1 MGVGLLGLGGVGS
14 GVAQYLTQ
22 HAPRAHGLTLH
33 RALVRDL
40 RKPRPVATP
49 EGLLTSTLDGVL
61 EDPRVRI
68 VVEVM
73 GGEHPALEYI
83 SEALS
88 QGRHVVTANKEVMAK
103 HGSELLDLAS
113 RKGVQLRF
121 EASVGGGIPIIGP
134 LQRDLRANEI
144 TSIRAIINGTTNYIL
159 TRMDREGLDFNAAL
173 EAAQKLGYA
182 EPDPSSD
189 VQGTD
194 AAYKLAIL
202 ASLAFRTRVDFS
214 DVHHEGITRLQARD
228 FRYARELG
236 YAIKLLAIGRLDD
249 AAVQVRVHPVMLPI
263 ETPLA
268 KVEGA
273 YNAIEVQ
280 GDLVGSVVFS
290 GQGAGTWPTT
300 SAIIGDVL
308 DIARHAATA
317 RKRAPGG
324 TAVRS
329 RGNLERQKAG
339 HQAYFP
345 SLHPVLHSPQRTG
358 PVWRPGPDRPRPGGQ
373 QHQHRLRNPEGR
385 RPRGGNGGAGHHD
398 SPRPGGRAPG
408 VVEAAPEPRGHHGAE
423 QSRSHRRRL
432 GPAVREAAQT
442 GSR

>member
-214 DVHHEGITRLQARD
+214 DVHYEGITRLQARD

-273 YNAIEVQ
+273 FNAIEVQ

-324 TAVRS
+324 P
-329 RGNLERQKAG
+329 
-339 HQAYFP
+339 P
-345 SLHPVLHSPQRTG
+345 SALGATWS
-358 PVWRPGPDRPRPGGQ
+358 
-373 QHQHRLRNPEGR
+373 GR
-385 RPRGGNGGAGHHD
+385 RLAIRPISHLSTQYYIRLNALDQSGVLAQIARVLGDNNISIASVIQKDADPEAGT
-398 SPRPGGRAPG
+398 
-408 VVEAAPEPRGHHGAE
+408 AE
-423 QSRSHRRRL
+423 LVITTHPAREDAFQESSKQLQSLEVITELSNL
-432 GPAVREAAQT
+432 VRIDA
-442 GSR
+442 G

>member
-273 YNAIEVQ
+273 FNAIEVQ

-300 SAIIGDVL
+300 SAIIGDVI

-324 TAVRS
+324 P
-329 RGNLERQKAG
+329 
-339 HQAYFP
+339 P
-345 SLHPVLHSPQRTG
+345 S
-358 PVWRPGPDRPRPGGQ
+358 
-373 QHQHRLRNPEGR
+373 
-385 RPRGGNGGAGHHD
+385 
-398 SPRPGGRAPG
+398 APG
-408 VVEAAPEPRGHHGAE
+408 ATWSGRKLAIRPISHLSTQYYIRLNALDQSGVLAQIARVLGDNNISIASVIQKDADPEAGTAE
-423 QSRSHRRRL
+423 LVITTHPAREDALQESSKQLQSLEVITELSNL
-432 GPAVREAAQT
+432 VRIDA
-442 GSR
+442 G

>member
-113 RKGVQLRF
+113 RRGVQLRF

-214 DVHHEGITRLQARD
+214 DVHYEGITRLQARD

-273 YNAIEVQ
+273 FNAIEVQ

-317 RKRAPGG
+317 RKWARGGPPSAPGATWSGRRLAIRPISHLSTQYYIRLNALDQSGVLAQIARVLGDNNISIASVIQKDADPEAG
-324 TAVRS
+324 TAELVITTHPAREDALQESSKQLQRLEVITELSNLVRID
-329 RGNLERQKAG
+329 AG
-339 HQAYFP
+339 
-345 SLHPVLHSPQRTG
+345 
-358 PVWRPGPDRPRPGGQ
+358 
-373 QHQHRLRNPEGR
+373 
-385 RPRGGNGGAGHHD
+385 
-398 SPRPGGRAPG
+398 
-408 VVEAAPEPRGHHGAE
+408 
-423 QSRSHRRRL
+423 
-432 GPAVREAAQT
+432 
-442 GSR
+442 